1 MHTKII
7 YVRIYKIKIKIQQI
21 RTEWNRISLLMPHWE
36 SLHSNNIVKKY
47 NYVNKENIKLKKKR
61 FLVFNVYYMSGTFP
75 HTSNPPHGFHFTFS
89 LISSALLQRG
99 SASLYLP
106 LLPYSTARLL
116 RVAATAGWSF
126 PSVFSLMARASLSR

>member
-47 NYVNKENIKLKKKR
+47 NYVNKESIKLKKKKK
-61 FLVFNVYYMSGTFP
+61 VYSLQCLFYVWNIYP
-75 HTSNPPHGFHFTFS
+75 H
-89 LISSALLQRG
+89 L
-99 SASLYLP
+99 
-106 LLPYSTARLL
+106 
-116 RVAATAGWSF
+116 
-126 PSVFSLMARASLSR
+126 